1 MGIYSEKPDPIKVV
15 SGLPVGY
22 LKQSRKRF
30 MDNLMGH
37 HTITYHN
44 TDGSEVSRKIT
55 IDEVYVL
62 PQPVGNVF
70 NMLMNNDG
78 EATHKKLTKQKVGV
92 IDVGFRTTDSTILDH
107 MKYVDRASCTV
118 ETGISTSFGEIANH
132 LQEMTGIA
140 VEVYRMYKAA
150 EAGSITIRGQ
160 KFNISGLRDEAYS
173 VLAGKIA
180 EVVNKLWAHDWD
192 IDTIILTG
200 GGSKELVRYLQPLIP
215 GNVIPSENDGDVRL
229 NNVQGYLKYG
239 KYKWKQAE

>member
-1 MGIYSEKPDPIKVV
+1 MELLGIDIGFGFTKATTGEKSLIFKSLIGEATDIQFRTNIANDSFMKNLHVTVNGKSYFVGDYAEQQSNSAQFTLENEKLISEFLRILALTAVGIYSEKPDPIKVV

-62 PQPVGNVF
+62 PQPVGSVF

-78 EATHKKLTKQKVGV
+78 EVTHKELTKQKVGV

-107 MKYVDRASCTV
+107 MKYVDRASYTV
-118 ETGISTSFGEIANH
+118 ETGISKSFGEIANH

-140 VEVYRMYKAA
+140 VELYHMYKAL
-150 EAGSITIRGQ
+150 
-160 KFNISGLRDEAYS
+160 K
-173 VLAGKIA
+173 LA
-180 EVVNKLWAHDWD
+180 
-192 IDTIILTG
+192 
-200 GGSKELVRYLQPLIP
+200 Q
-215 GNVIPSENDGDVRL
+215 
-229 NNVQGYLKYG
+229 
-239 KYKWKQAE
+239 